1 MTTTRDRTAIRRH
14 PRKRKPILL
23 AAGLVLQELFWLVSR
38 VVDRGR
44 YSPKHFDVNEFDL
57 PLERL
62 PAAFD
67 GYRIIHLSD
76 IHMGTWMNRERLE
89 GVVELVLEEKPDL
102 VAITGDFV
110 SYTLDVSLDELAEVL
125 ARLHAPDGVYA
136 VRGNHDCWTDPD
148 RVSAMLGEAGI
159 VELRNDFIRIE
170 RAGQRLY
177 LAGVDDVYDGR
188 ADLEAVIT
196 RLPEDGAA
204 ILLAHEPDFAD
215 EAAGTGRFD
224 LQLSGH
230 SHGGQLNFPVVGPLY
245 LPQLAKKYVR
255 GLYRVGAMHLYVN
268 RGLGTTA
275 LQLRVRCRPEIAVIA
290 LRSGLTRRPGQ
301 DGTAAGGMADRPD
314 GWESSYSASFGDCA
328 FPRPDE
334 KTQSRT
340 L

>member
-1 MTTTRDRTAIRRH
+1 M
-14 PRKRKPILL
+14 KKPLPL

-38 VVDRGR
+38 IIDRGR
-44 YSPKHFDVNEFDL
+44 YSPEDFDVNEFEL

-67 GYRIIHLSD
+67 GYRVIHLSD

-89 GVVELVLEEKPDL
+89 GVVDLVLAEKPDL

-110 SYTLDVSLDELAEVL
+110 SYTLDESLDDLAEVL

-136 VRGNHDCWTDPD
+136 VRGNHDCWTDPE

-170 RAGQRLY
+170 RDGQRLY
-177 LAGVDDVYDGR
+177 LAGVDDVYDER
-188 ADLEAVIT
+188 ADLAAVIP
-196 RLPEDGAA
+196 RLPDDGAV

-230 SHGGQLNFPVVGPLY
+230 SHGGQLNFPVVGLLY
-245 LPQLAKKYVR
+245 LPHLAKKYPC
-255 GLYRVGAMHLYVN
+255 GLYQVGGMKLYTT

-275 LQLRVRCRPEIAVIA
+275 LQLRVRCKPEIVVMR
-290 LRSGLTRRPGQ
+290 LCS
-301 DGTAAGGMADRPD
+301 
-314 GWESSYSASFGDCA
+314 
-328 FPRPDE
+328 
-334 KTQSRT
+334 
-340 L
+340 